1 MRSNSLR
8 PHTYAALSTHARHRQ
23 WLSRFSSQER
33 HALIGEDHE
42 ARSSVFWLMAGIWLC
57 GLILVLVALFS
68 A

>member
-8 PHTYAALSTHARHRQ
+8 PHTYAVMDRHARHPQ
-23 WLSRFSSQER
+23 WLSHFSSRER

-42 ARSSVFWLMAGIWLC
+42 ARNSVFWLMAGIWL
-57 GLILVLVALFS
+57 GGLVLVLMALFS